1 MSKIE
6 QHRKTWQGKSDEWL
20 YERLALELTQKVEA
34 IHKLLAENKE
44 LRLEL
49 NQNKEDDN
57 NTNNL
62 NNNCVSSV

>member
-1 MSKIE
+1 MSKLE
-6 QHRKTWQGKSDEWL
+6 QHRKTWQGKSDEWM

-49 NQNKEDDN
+49 NQMKDDK
-57 NTNNL
+57 
-62 NNNCVSSV
+62 S

>member
-20 YERLALELTQKVEA
+20 YERLALELTQKVQE
-34 IHKLLAENKE
+34 IHKLLAENKQ

-49 NQNKEDDN
+49 NQLEMLADEELEKKCEDE
-57 NTNNL
+57 
-62 NNNCVSSV
+62 V